1 MCVASRAA
9 AEDEKPIRALLV
21 LGGCCHDY
29 KEQQKLL
36 TEGISARA
44 NVQWEISYDPDTG
57 TKHLNPRYEKED
69 WASGFDVVVHDECTS
84 DVKDIKA
91 VQRILK
97 PHRDGLPAVVLHCGI
112 HSYRT
117 EGYPKNTPWFE
128 FTGLAS
134 TGHGPQAPIE
144 IAFVEDDH
152 PITQGLTNWKTAN
165 EELYNNFAGKLH
177 ETASPLARGQQVWT
191 NRDGSPGMAEGICVW
206 TNRYNGKTRVF
217 ATTLGHN
224 NVTVGDPRYLD
235 LVTRGL
241 LWSVDKLDEA
251 HLKPAAQVLISDVS
265 QEAAPGDAQTKG
277 KSIKNSVGM
286 TLVRVPA
293 GEFVMG
299 AADSEKGMTYNE
311 QPQHRVRIT
320 KPFYLG
326 THEVTQAEWTAVMR
340 RNPSWF
346 MPGGDGADK
355 VKGLDTRRFPV
366 EMVTWFDAVQYCNSL
381 SEREELPPYYA
392 IENVRREEGSIRSAD
407 VSIPSASGRGY
418 RLPTEAEWEY
428 ACRAGTTTPFHF
440 GSVANGSEE
449 NIDGAY
455 PPYVTKRKGE
465 PLQRPTTVG
474 KYKAN
479 AFGLHDMHG
488 NVREWC
494 YDGWAQDA
502 YVGRRGTI
510 TSDPVVDTGDERV
523 MRGGSWPFDG
533 DFCRSAA
540 RSRVLP
546 RIPSG
551 ETGLRVARN
560 P

>member
-1 MCVASRAA
+1 MSKRLSIVV
-9 AEDEKPIRALLV
+9 PVFLV
-21 LGGCCHDY
+21 LAYG
-29 KEQQKLL
+29 
-36 TEGISARA
+36 AWA
-44 NVQWEISYDPDTG
+44 FPD
-57 TKHLNPRYEKED
+57 D
-69 WASGFDVVVHDECTS
+69 
-84 DVKDIKA
+84 
-91 VQRILK
+91 
-97 PHRDGLPAVVLHCGI
+97 
-112 HSYRT
+112 
-117 EGYPKNTPWFE
+117 
-128 FTGLAS
+128 
-134 TGHGPQAPIE
+134 
-144 IAFVEDDH
+144 
-152 PITQGLTNWKTAN
+152 
-165 EELYNNFAGKLH
+165 
-177 ETASPLARGQQVWT
+177 
-191 NRDGSPGMAEGICVW
+191 
-206 TNRYNGKTRVF
+206 
-217 ATTLGHN
+217 
-224 NVTVGDPRYLD
+224 
-235 LVTRGL
+235 
-241 LWSVDKLDEA
+241 
-251 HLKPAAQVLISDVS
+251 
-265 QEAAPGDAQTKG
+265 APGDAPAKG
-277 KSIKNSVGM
+277 KLIKNSVGM
-286 TLVRVPA
+286 TLVRIPA

-299 AADSEKGMTYNE
+299 AADREKGMTYNE

-326 THEVTQAEWTAVMR
+326 KHEVTQAEWTAIMG
-340 RNPSWF
+340 RNPSAF
-346 MPGGDGADK
+346 MPGGFGEDK

-366 EMVTWFDAVQYCNSL
+366 EMVSWFDAVQYCNSL
-381 SEREELPPYYA
+381 SERDELPPYYA

-407 VSIPSASGRGY
+407 VSIPNSGGRGY

-465 PLQRPTTVG
+465 PLKRTTTVG
-474 KYKAN
+474 TYKAN

-494 YDGWAQDA
+494 HDGWAENA

-523 MRGGSWPFDG
+523 MRGGSWLFDG

-546 RIPSG
+546 RIPSS